1 MAILK
6 RLKGSLAKG
15 KSVAQTENVATVA
28 KRIVLSP
35 KFEPEAFTV
44 LDRPGPCMVCGLNAV
59 RFKSDYPSNV
69 KPFSEQEV
77 LYCTNCGSGQVPGS
91 AELLQGYYEQDYAS
105 SNRKDRE
112 IEPEVYFS
120 EEYRNSSRALQRYFG
135 RAQRQISVLR
145 QHGSQVTRML
155 DFGSGPGYGLFL
167 SGAQEKFAFEPDEK
181 SIKYLDH
188 IKAKRFSAIGEL
200 RPSSFDA
207 IIASHAIEHLV
218 PEALIATL
226 AILIN
231 SLTRDGVMLI
241 EVPQGGHSYLHLNA
255 RQDPHTLFFTPQGL
269 SLAVELAGGEI
280 LLQRTYGKH
289 RVPLR
294 KNPIYV
300 PPDHPFYKE
309 DRGALTVVCRR
320 RRD

>member
-28 KRIVLSP
+28 KRIALPP
-35 KFEPEAFTV
+35 KCEPEEFTV
-44 LDRPGPCMVCGLNAV
+44 LDRPGLCMVCGLNAV
-59 RFKSDYPSNV
+59 KFKSDYPSHV
-69 KPFSEQEV
+69 KPFSDQVV

-120 EEYRNSSRALQRYFG
+120 EDYRNKSPALQRYFG
-135 RAQRQISVLR
+135 RAQRQLSVLR
-145 QHGSQVTRML
+145 KYGSPVTRML

-167 SGAQEKFAFEPDEK
+167 SGAKEKFAFEPDEK

-200 RPSSFDA
+200 RPGSFDA
-207 IIASHAIEHLV
+207 IIASHSIEHLL
-218 PEALIATL
+218 PEALTATL
-226 AILIN
+226 AILLN

-241 EVPQGGHSYLHLNA
+241 EVPHGGHSYLRINA

-280 LLQRTYGKH
+280 LLQRTYGKANI
-289 RVPLR
+289 PAR
-294 KNPIYV
+294 KNPIYA
-300 PPDHPFYKE
+300 PPDHPFFKE
-309 DRGALTVVCRR
+309 DRGGLTVVCRR